1 MRREIET
8 LEEFDAHVRAERSL
22 VGCLLQALDLRGRAD
37 VLEKVAVQNAFFL
50 GCRLKHRSAVDL
62 AARGAAVFP
71 RLPQVPFDAYRPT
84 LYTPLELYSDV
95 ADGYPATTDARV
107 YAWTLRGRSRLLDA
121 SLAQSLHDHFV
132 SDALLEVVTSPGA
145 GVGIMGGHSVGRGTP
160 EYEQA
165 ARLGRGLADA
175 GNLVMTGGGPGAME
189 AANLGASFR
198 GSPEDLTRACAVL
211 AEVPSF
217 TPDPGAWAAQG
228 FAVKERFDCTRLN
241 VGVPTWFYGHEP
253 PNVFPTL
260 IAKYFD
266 NAIRE
271 DILLRLCGA
280 GLVYVPGRAGTTQE
294 IFQALTRNYYALESG
309 QIRPMVLLGVEYWTH
324 EVPAWPLLASLAR
337 GRLMESSIHLVDT
350 VDEVLEVLA

>member
-8 LEEFDAHVRAERSL
+8 LEAFDAQVRAERSL
-22 VGCLLQALDLRGRAD
+22 AGCLLQSLDLRGRAD
-37 VLEKVAVQNAFFL
+37 VLAQVPVTNAFFL
-50 GCRLKHRSAVDL
+50 GCRLKHRSAIDL
-62 AARGAAVFP
+62 AERGAAVFP
-71 RLPQVPFDAYRPT
+71 RLPQVPFDAYRPA
-84 LYTPLELYSDV
+84 LYTPRDLYGDL
-95 ADGYPATTDARV
+95 AQGYPATPDARV
-107 YAWTLRGRSRLLDA
+107 YAWTLRGRSALLDA
-121 SLAQSLHDHFV
+121 SLAQALHDHFV

-145 GVGIMGGHSVGRGTP
+145 GVGIMGGHNIVRGTP

-175 GNLVMTGGGPGAME
+175 GHLVMTGGGPGAME

-198 GSPEDLTRACAVL
+198 DSADALTAACRLL
-211 AEVPSF
+211 AQVPSF
-217 TPDPGAWAAQG
+217 SPDAGAWAAQG
-228 FAVKERFDCTRLN
+228 FAVKERYDCTRLN

-294 IFQALTRNYYALESG
+294 IFQALTRNYYALEG
-309 QIRPMVLLGVEYWTH
+309 HQIRPMILLGTQYWTR
-324 EVPAWPLLASLAR
+324 EVPAWPLLKSLAR

-350 VDEVLEVLA
+350 VDQVLALLA